1 MILSQESNAFKR
13 LVDLSV
19 QNLSFGGRGIGN
31 VVEKYLLNPLGRAI
45 TDEGWERGS
54 CYEIHDIV
62 LQQDESAVISAS
74 RR

>member
-54 CYEIHDIV
+54 CYEINDIV